1 MLSKTHLAVCY
12 LGIEKV
18 DREYHHN
25 KNHRDKSP
33 GVSGDTSLYN
43 RCGPRVEKKISKLI
57 TNIVMQLFSQVPLP
71 YIVKNCGKFLQ
82 PFFFTNLNYASSYK
96 HFFSQIVVT
105 LVSIVKKETRFYVT
119 LVCIVL
125 DI

>member
-1 MLSKTHLAVCY
+1 M
-12 LGIEKV
+12 
-18 DREYHHN
+18 
-25 KNHRDKSP
+25 
-33 GVSGDTSLYN
+33 
-43 RCGPRVEKKISKLI
+43 
-57 TNIVMQLFSQVPLP
+57 VMQLFSQVPLP

-82 PFFFTNLNYASSYK
+82 PFFSQILITQVLTSI
-96 HFFSQIVVT
+96 FFSQIVVT